1 MSQVITPPQDIGPMP
16 ALSLMELNALRQ
28 GLEEA
33 VALVLRGEASGV
45 VILAPRDNGCR
56 AWHAGPTGAAAA
68 GACQL
73 TLVRTRLEDEME
85 IIEVA

>member
-73 TLVRTRLEDEME
+73 ALVRARFDAEP
-85 IIEVA
+85 EVIDAA